1 MRKKQHVNFLYFK
14 GFIFIQ
20 NQLFLCLRNGSPI
33 CPKRK
38 SDLALVLGRLM
49 NTDPTL
55 GVREFFL
62 SLSFLLLS
70 FLCAFFR
77 VIFKVV
83 SSLAMCV

>member
-55 GVREFFL
+55 GVREFFYL
-62 SLSFLLLS
+62 FLSFY
-70 FLCAFFR
+70 FLF
-77 VIFKVV
+77 
-83 SSLAMCV
+83 CVHFSV